1 MNTQTPDPIAHA
13 VSPAQANPAAA
24 ADVLQGLRSSILR
37 AATDLAPLRIRG
49 GGSKDFLGQGFTGAL
64 LDTRPLAGILSYE
77 PTELFITALAGT
89 PLAQIE
95 AALAERG
102 QMLAFEPPSFA
113 GAATVGGVV
122 AAGLSGPRR
131 ASVGAVRDFVLGLG
145 CMDAQGRELQFGGQV
160 MKNVAG
166 YDVSRLMCGAMG
178 ILGLI
183 TQVSLKVLP
192 RPAAEASIMFDCEA
206 AEALQLL
213 NTWGGQPLPI
223 SASVH
228 GAGSLVVRFSGAR
241 AAVETALG
249 RMMRDHSARPIPEA
263 AATQLWADLREH
275 RAAFFA
281 DAGRPLWRLS
291 LPSAAALGSLPGEQ
305 CIEWGGSLR
314 WLVSDA
320 DPAVIRR
327 AASAAGGSALL
338 FRGGDR
344 GAGVFHPLPAPLL
357 ALHRRLKQQFDAPG
371 IFNPGRMYTDL

>member
-1 MNTQTPDPIAHA
+1 MTDPVAASPTASVGSAHA
-13 VSPAQANPAAA
+13 E
-24 ADVLQGLRSSILR
+24 VLHDIRSKILR
-37 AATDLAPLRIRG
+37 AAADRMPLRLRG
-49 GGSKDFLGQGFTGAL
+49 GGSKDFLGQGFAGEL

-77 PTELFITALAGT
+77 PTELVITALAGT

-95 AALAERG
+95 AVLAERG

-131 ASVGAVRDFVLGLG
+131 ASVGSVRDFVLGLG
-145 CMDAQGRELQFGGQV
+145 GMDAQGRELQFGGQV

-223 SASVH
+223 SGSVH

-241 AAVETALG
+241 AAVEAALG
-249 RMMRDHSARPIPEA
+249 RMMRDHAARHIPEA
-263 AATQLWADLREH
+263 AAVQLWADLREH

-281 DAGRPLWRLS
+281 DAGRALWRLS
-291 LPSAAALGSLPGEQ
+291 LPSTAALGPLPGEQ
-305 CIEWGGSLR
+305 CIEWGGALR

-320 DPAVIRR
+320 DPAVIRQ
-327 AASAAGGSALL
+327 AASAAGGSAML

>member
-1 MNTQTPDPIAHA
+1 MTTQTP
-13 VSPAQANPAAA
+13 AQTAAA
-24 ADVLQGLRSSILR
+24 ASSPRAASAIAVDALQSVRSIILR
-37 AATDLAPLRIRG
+37 AAADRAPLRIRG
-49 GGSKDFLGQGFTGAL
+49 GGSKDFLGQGFEGTL

-77 PTELFITALAGT
+77 PTELFVTALAGT

-95 AALAERG
+95 SVLAERG
-102 QMLAFEPPSFA
+102 QMLAFEPPSFS
-113 GAATVGGVV
+113 GAATIGGVV

-131 ASVGAVRDFVLGLG
+131 ASVGSVRDFVLGVG
-145 CMDAQGRELQFGGQV
+145 CMDAQGRELQFGGEV

-178 ILGLI
+178 TLGLI

-192 RPAAEASIMFDCEA
+192 RPAAEASIMLDCDA

-228 GAGSLVVRFSGAR
+228 GSGALVVRFSGAR
-241 AAVETALG
+241 AAVEAALA
-249 RMMRDHSARPIPEA
+249 RMMRDHAARLIPDA
-263 AATQLWADLREH
+263 AAAQLWADLREH

-281 DAGRPLWRLS
+281 DTGRALWRLS
-291 LPSAAALGSLPGEQ
+291 VPSTAALGPLPGEQ
-305 CIEWGGSLR
+305 CIEWGGALR
-314 WLVSDA
+314 WLMSDA
-320 DPAVIRR
+320 DPAAIRH
-327 AASAAGGSALL
+327 AAAAAGGSAML

-344 GAGVFHPLPAPLL
+344 EAGVFHPLPAPLL

-371 IFNPGRMYTDL
+371 IFNPGRMYRDL

>member
-1 MNTQTPDPIAHA
+1 MADSVA
-13 VSPAQANPAAA
+13 VSPTASVDSAHAE
-24 ADVLQGLRSSILR
+24 VLDDIRSKILR
-37 AATDLAPLRIRG
+37 AAADRMPLRLRG
-49 GGSKDFLGQGFTGAL
+49 GGSKDFLGQGFAGEL

-77 PTELFITALAGT
+77 PTELVITALAGT

-95 AALAERG
+95 AVLAERG

-113 GAATVGGVV
+113 GAATLGGAV

-192 RPAAEASIMFDCEA
+192 RPAAEASIMFDCKA

-223 SASVH
+223 SGSVH

-241 AAVETALG
+241 AAVEAALG
-249 RMMRDHSARPIPEA
+249 RMMRDHAARHIPEA
-263 AATQLWADLREH
+263 AAVQLWADLREH

-281 DAGRPLWRLS
+281 DAGRALWRLS
-291 LPSAAALGSLPGEQ
+291 LPSTATLGPLPGEQ
-305 CIEWGGSLR
+305 CIEWGGALR
-314 WLVSDA
+314 WLASDA
-320 DPAVIRR
+320 DPAVIRQ
-327 AASAAGGSALL
+327 AASAAGGSAML

>member
-1 MNTQTPDPIAHA
+1 MTDPVAASPTASVGSAHA
-13 VSPAQANPAAA
+13 E
-24 ADVLQGLRSSILR
+24 VLHDIRSKILR
-37 AATDLAPLRIRG
+37 AAADRMPLRLRG
-49 GGSKDFLGQGFTGAL
+49 GGSKDFLGQGFAGEL

-77 PTELFITALAGT
+77 PTELVITALAGT

-95 AALAERG
+95 AVLAERG

-131 ASVGAVRDFVLGLG
+131 ASVGSVRDFVLGLG

-223 SASVH
+223 SGSVH

-241 AAVETALG
+241 AAVEAALG
-249 RMMRDHSARPIPEA
+249 RMMRDHAARHIPEA
-263 AATQLWADLREH
+263 AAIQLWADLREH

-281 DAGRPLWRLS
+281 DAGRALWRLS
-291 LPSAAALGSLPGEQ
+291 LPSTAALGPLPGEQ
-305 CIEWGGSLR
+305 CIEWGGALR

-320 DPAVIRR
+320 DPAVIRQ
-327 AASAAGGSALL
+327 AASAAGGSAML

>member
-1 MNTQTPDPIAHA
+1 MTDPVAASPTASMGSAHA
-13 VSPAQANPAAA
+13 E
-24 ADVLQGLRSSILR
+24 VLHDIRSKILR
-37 AATDLAPLRIRG
+37 AAADRMPLRLRG
-49 GGSKDFLGQGFTGAL
+49 GGSKDFLGQGFAGEL

-77 PTELFITALAGT
+77 PTELVITALAGT

-95 AALAERG
+95 AVLAERG

-131 ASVGAVRDFVLGLG
+131 ASVGSVRDFVLGLG

-223 SASVH
+223 SGSVH

-241 AAVETALG
+241 AAVEAALG
-249 RMMRDHSARPIPEA
+249 RMMRDHAARHIPEA
-263 AATQLWADLREH
+263 AAVQLWADLREH

-281 DAGRPLWRLS
+281 DAGRALWRLS
-291 LPSAAALGSLPGEQ
+291 LPSTAALGPLPGEQ
-305 CIEWGGSLR
+305 CIEWGGALR

-320 DPAVIRR
+320 DPAVIRQ
-327 AASAAGGSALL
+327 AASAAGGSAML

>member
-1 MNTQTPDPIAHA
+1 MNQA
-13 VSPAQANPAAA
+13 VGSE
-24 ADVLQGLRSSILR
+24 VLQAMRERIVR
-37 AATDLAPLRIRG
+37 AARDRAPLRIRG
-49 GGSKDFLGQGFTGAL
+49 GGSKDFLGQRFDGDV

-77 PTELFITALAGT
+77 PTELVVTALAGT
-89 PLAQIE
+89 PLAEVE
-95 AALAERG
+95 AVLAERG
-102 QMLAFEPPSFA
+102 QMLAFEPPSFG

-192 RPAAEASIMFDCEA
+192 RPAAEATVMFQCDA
-206 AEALQLL
+206 REALHLL

-228 GAGSLVVRFSGAR
+228 GSGALVVRFSGAR
-241 AAVETALG
+241 AAVEAALA
-249 RMMRDHSARPIPEA
+249 RMTREHEATQIPEA
-263 AATQLWADLREH
+263 HATQLWVDLREH
-275 RAAFFA
+275 RSAFFA
-281 DAGRPLWRLS
+281 SAQPALWRLS
-291 LPSAAALGSLPGEQ
+291 LPSTAPHGTLSGDQ
-305 CIEWGGSLR
+305 CMEWGGALR
-314 WLVSDA
+314 WLRSD
-320 DPAVIRR
+320 DEPAAIRA
-327 AASAAGGSALL
+327 AASAAGGSAML
-338 FRGGDR
+338 FRGGER
-344 GAGVFHPLPAPLL
+344 SGERSGGVFHPLPAPLL

>member
-1 MNTQTPDPIAHA
+1 MNTQTSEPIAHA
-13 VSPAQANPAAA
+13 VSPVQASPAAA
-24 ADVLQGLRSSILR
+24 ADVLQGLRSNILR
-37 AATDLAPLRIRG
+37 AAADRAPLRIRG

-89 PLAQIE
+89 PLALIE

-241 AAVETALG
+241 AAVEAALG

-291 LPSAAALGSLPGEQ
+291 LPSTAALGSLPGEQ
-305 CIEWGGSLR
+305 CIEWGGALR

>member
-1 MNTQTPDPIAHA
+1 MTDPVAASPTASVGSAHA
-13 VSPAQANPAAA
+13 E
-24 ADVLQGLRSSILR
+24 VLHDIRSKILR
-37 AATDLAPLRIRG
+37 AAADRMPLRLRG
-49 GGSKDFLGQGFTGAL
+49 GGSKDFLGQGFAGEL

-77 PTELFITALAGT
+77 PTELVITALAGT

-95 AALAERG
+95 AVLAERG

-131 ASVGAVRDFVLGLG
+131 ASVGSVRDFVLGLG

-223 SASVH
+223 SGSVH

-241 AAVETALG
+241 AAVEAALG
-249 RMMRDHSARPIPEA
+249 RMMRDHAARHIPEA
-263 AATQLWADLREH
+263 AAVQLWADLREH

-281 DAGRPLWRLS
+281 DAGRALWRLS
-291 LPSAAALGSLPGEQ
+291 LPSTAALGPLPGEQ
-305 CIEWGGSLR
+305 CIEWGGALR

-320 DPAVIRR
+320 DPAVIRQ
-327 AASAAGGSALL
+327 AASAAGGSAML

>member
-1 MNTQTPDPIAHA
+1 MNADSVDSEVHRAAPQR
-13 VSPAQANPAAA
+13 AAA
-24 ADVLQGLRSSILR
+24 DAVADVLQSLRATILR
-37 AATDLAPLRIRG
+37 AARDRSPLRIRG
-49 GGSKDFLGQGFTGAL
+49 GGSKDFLGQRFDGDQ

-77 PTELFITALAGT
+77 PTELVITALAGT
-89 PLAQIE
+89 PLAQVE
-95 AALAERG
+95 ALLAEHG
-102 QMLAFEPPSFA
+102 QMLAFEPPSF
-113 GAATVGGVV
+113 GGPATVGGVV

-131 ASVGAVRDFVLGLG
+131 ASVGAARDFVLGLG

-192 RPAAEASIMFDCEA
+192 RPAAEATIMFSCDA
-206 AEALQLL
+206 KEALTLL

-228 GAGSLVVRFSGAR
+228 GSGSLVVRFSGAR
-241 AAVETALG
+241 AAVDAALS
-249 RMMRDHSARPIPEA
+249 RMNRDHAARRVPDDA
-263 AATQLWADLREH
+263 AAQLWADLREH
-275 RAAFFA
+275 RAAFFS
-281 DAGRPLWRLS
+281 DAGRALWRLS
-291 LPSAAALGSLPGEQ
+291 LPSTAPLGSLPGEE
-305 CIEWGGSLR
+305 CIEWGGALR
-314 WLVSDA
+314 WLLSDA
-320 DPAVIRR
+320 DPAEVRA
-327 AASAAGGSALL
+327 AASAAGGSAML

-357 ALHRRLKQQFDAPG
+357 ALHKRLKQQFDAPG

>member
-1 MNTQTPDPIAHA
+1 MADSVA
-13 VSPAQANPAAA
+13 VSPTASVDSAHAE
-24 ADVLQGLRSSILR
+24 VLDDIRSKILR
-37 AATDLAPLRIRG
+37 AAADRMPLRLRG
-49 GGSKDFLGQGFTGAL
+49 GGSKDFLGQGFAGEL

-77 PTELFITALAGT
+77 PTELVITALAGT

-95 AALAERG
+95 AVLAERG

-113 GAATVGGVV
+113 GAATLGGAV

-192 RPAAEASIMFDCEA
+192 RPAAEASIMFDCKA

-223 SASVH
+223 SGSVH

-241 AAVETALG
+241 AAVEAALG
-249 RMMRDHSARPIPEA
+249 RMMRDHAARHIPEA
-263 AATQLWADLREH
+263 AAVQLWADLREH

-281 DAGRPLWRLS
+281 DAGRALWRLS
-291 LPSAAALGSLPGEQ
+291 LPSTAALGPLPGEQ
-305 CIEWGGSLR
+305 CIEWGGALR

-320 DPAVIRR
+320 DPAVIRQ
-327 AASAAGGSALL
+327 AASAAGGSAML

>member
-1 MNTQTPDPIAHA
+1 MTDPVAASPTASVGSAHA
-13 VSPAQANPAAA
+13 E
-24 ADVLQGLRSSILR
+24 VLHDIRSKILR
-37 AATDLAPLRIRG
+37 AAADRMPLRLRG
-49 GGSKDFLGQGFTGAL
+49 GGSKDFLGQGFAGEL

-77 PTELFITALAGT
+77 PTELVITALAGT
-89 PLAQIE
+89 SLAQIE
-95 AALAERG
+95 AVLAERG

-131 ASVGAVRDFVLGLG
+131 ASVGSVRDFVLGLG

-223 SASVH
+223 SGSVH

-241 AAVETALG
+241 AAVEAALG
-249 RMMRDHSARPIPEA
+249 RMMRDHAARHIPEA
-263 AATQLWADLREH
+263 AAIQLWADLREH

-281 DAGRPLWRLS
+281 DAGRALWRLS
-291 LPSAAALGSLPGEQ
+291 LPSTAALGPLPGEQ
-305 CIEWGGSLR
+305 CIEWGGALR

-320 DPAVIRR
+320 DPAVIRQ
-327 AASAAGGSALL
+327 AASAAGGSAML

>member
-1 MNTQTPDPIAHA
+1 MTDPVAASPTASVGSAHA
-13 VSPAQANPAAA
+13 E
-24 ADVLQGLRSSILR
+24 VLHDIRSKILR
-37 AATDLAPLRIRG
+37 AAADRMPLRLRG
-49 GGSKDFLGQGFTGAL
+49 GGSKDFLGQGFAGEL

-77 PTELFITALAGT
+77 PTELVITALAGT

-95 AALAERG
+95 AVLAERG
-102 QMLAFEPPSFA
+102 QTLAFEPPSFA
-113 GAATVGGVV
+113 GAATIGGVV

-223 SASVH
+223 SGSVH

-241 AAVETALG
+241 AAVEAALG
-249 RMMRDHSARPIPEA
+249 RMMRDHAARHIPEA
-263 AATQLWADLREH
+263 AAIQLWADLREH

-281 DAGRPLWRLS
+281 DAGRALWRLS
-291 LPSAAALGSLPGEQ
+291 LPSTAALGPLPGEQ
-305 CIEWGGSLR
+305 CIEWGGALR

-320 DPAVIRR
+320 DPAVIRQ
-327 AASAAGGSALL
+327 AASAAGGSAML

>member
-1 MNTQTPDPIAHA
+1 
-13 VSPAQANPAAA
+13 
-24 ADVLQGLRSSILR
+24 
-37 AATDLAPLRIRG
+37 
-49 GGSKDFLGQGFTGAL
+49 
-64 LDTRPLAGILSYE
+64 
-77 PTELFITALAGT
+77 
-89 PLAQIE
+89 
-95 AALAERG
+95 
-102 QMLAFEPPSFA
+102 
-113 GAATVGGVV
+113 
-122 AAGLSGPRR
+122 
-131 ASVGAVRDFVLGLG
+131 
-145 CMDAQGRELQFGGQV
+145 V

-223 SASVH
+223 SGSVH

-241 AAVETALG
+241 AAVEAALG
-249 RMMRDHSARPIPEA
+249 RMMRDHAARHIPEA
-263 AATQLWADLREH
+263 AAVQLWADLREH

-281 DAGRPLWRLS
+281 DAGRALWRLS
-291 LPSAAALGSLPGEQ
+291 LPSTAALGPLPGEQ
-305 CIEWGGSLR
+305 CIEWGGALR

-320 DPAVIRR
+320 DPAVIRQ
-327 AASAAGGSALL
+327 AASAAGGSAML

>member
-1 MNTQTPDPIAHA
+1 MTDPVAASPTASVGSAHA
-13 VSPAQANPAAA
+13 E
-24 ADVLQGLRSSILR
+24 VLHDIRSKILR
-37 AATDLAPLRIRG
+37 AAADRMPLRLRG
-49 GGSKDFLGQGFTGAL
+49 GGSKDFLGQGFAGEL

-77 PTELFITALAGT
+77 PTELVITALAGT

-95 AALAERG
+95 AVLAERG

-131 ASVGAVRDFVLGLG
+131 ASVGSVRDFVLGLG

-223 SASVH
+223 SGSVH

-241 AAVETALG
+241 AAVEAALG
-249 RMMRDHSARPIPEA
+249 RMMRDHAARHIPEA
-263 AATQLWADLREH
+263 AAVQLWADLR
-275 RAAFFA
+275 
-281 DAGRPLWRLS
+281 
-291 LPSAAALGSLPGEQ
+291 
-305 CIEWGGSLR
+305 
-314 WLVSDA
+314 
-320 DPAVIRR
+320 
-327 AASAAGGSALL
+327 
-338 FRGGDR
+338 
-344 GAGVFHPLPAPLL
+344 
-357 ALHRRLKQQFDAPG
+357 
-371 IFNPGRMYTDL
+371 